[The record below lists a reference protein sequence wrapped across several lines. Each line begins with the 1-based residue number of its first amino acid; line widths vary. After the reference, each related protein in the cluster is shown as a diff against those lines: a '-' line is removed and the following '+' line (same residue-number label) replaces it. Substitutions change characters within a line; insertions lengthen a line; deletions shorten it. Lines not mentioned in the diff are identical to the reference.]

1 MALSR
6 AQINARNR
14 QIDAARAAIIAGNS
28 AQAQQIVNNLIGGS
42 KIGGAQAAL
51 QGAINAMPAPAP
63 PPPPPPPPTP
73 TPIPPYIRIMPAT
86 VTIDGGGGSPAP
98 APTTV
103 SYTPPPPPPPVKIP
117 NRDVLNFSREEF
129 STSAITNLLFEQI
142 GSTEIVNIARRDT
155 IEGQNPY
162 YSLISNLA
170 SIKREFDPTKLITKQ
185 KAVNA
190 NFAIYSID
198 LNNKI
203 PDQEYLDRNNITSFF
218 YIASN
223 GDLVIEL
230 DNLEDDEIIDFE
242 IANSG
247 TINLVDEA

>member
-14 QIDAARAAIIAGNS
+14 QIADAQAAIRAGNS

-42 KIGGAQAAL
+42 KVGGAQAAL
-51 QGAINAMPAPAP
+51 QGAINAIPAP
-63 PPPPPPPPTP
+63 PPPPPPPP
-73 TPIPPYIRIMPAT
+73 IPPGI
-86 VTIDGGGGSPAP
+86 TIIPGTGKIPAP
-98 APTTV
+98 APAPAPAPRTV

-170 SIKREFDPTKLITKQ
+170 SIKREFDPTRLITKQ

-190 NFAIYSID
+190 NFAIYGID

-247 TINLVDEA
+247 TINLVDEE

>member
-1 MALSR
+1 MSQYIQNLLDSI
-6 AQINARNR
+6 AQHQR
-14 QIDAARAAIIAGNS
+14 QVDQRTPEAP
-28 AQAQQIVNNLIGGS
+28 QAQQI
-42 KIGGAQAAL
+42 
-51 QGAINAMPAPAP
+51 INQFRAEIARVQSSAPPPAPRSAPAP
-63 PPPPPPPPTP
+63 K
-73 TPIPPYIRIMPAT
+73 
-86 VTIDGGGGSPAP
+86 
-98 APTTV
+98 
-103 SYTPPPPPPPVKIP
+103 PPPPPPPVKIP

-170 SIKREFDPTKLITKQ
+170 SIKREFDPTRLITKQ

-190 NFAIYSID
+190 NFAIYGID

>member
-1 MALSR
+1 MANTPKHEEAMALMRR
-6 AQINARNR
+6 AQETTDETAANAL
-14 QIDAARAAIIAGNS
+14 IAA
-28 AQAQQIVNNLIGGS
+28 
-42 KIGGAQAAL
+42 AQAAAQQAGHKNEEVFRAVTL
-51 QGAINAMPAPAP
+51 HAKQIQERNVALREPKAGPATGTIDSGGGSPAPAP
-63 PPPPPPPPTP
+63 
-73 TPIPPYIRIMPAT
+73 A
-86 VTIDGGGGSPAP
+86 PAP

-103 SYTPPPPPPPVKIP
+103 SYTPPPPPPPPPPPVKIP

-129 STSAITNLLFEQI
+129 STSAITNLFFEQI
-142 GSTEIVNIARRDT
+142 SSTEIVNIARRDT

-170 SIKREFDPTKLITKQ
+170 SIKREFDPTRLITKQ

-190 NFAIYSID
+190 NFAIYGID

>member
-14 QIDAARAAIIAGNS
+14 QIADAQAAIRAGNS

-42 KIGGAQAAL
+42 KVGGAQAAL
-51 QGAINAMPAPAP
+51 QGAINAIPAP
-63 PPPPPPPPTP
+63 PPPPPPPP
-73 TPIPPYIRIMPAT
+73 IPPGI
-86 VTIDGGGGSPAP
+86 TIIPGTGKIPAP
-98 APTTV
+98 APAPAPAPRTV

-170 SIKREFDPTKLITKQ
+170 SIKREFDPTRLITKQ

-190 NFAIYSID
+190 NFAIYGID

>member
-6 AQINARNR
+6 AQINKRNR
-14 QIDAARAAIIAGNS
+14 QIDAARAAIIAGNA
-28 AQAQQIVNNLIGGS
+28 AQAQQIQARNVALREPKAGPATGTIDSGGGS
-42 KIGGAQAAL
+42 
-51 QGAINAMPAPAP
+51 PAPAP
-63 PPPPPPPPTP
+63 
-73 TPIPPYIRIMPAT
+73 A
-86 VTIDGGGGSPAP
+86 PAP

-170 SIKREFDPTKLITKQ
+170 SIKREFDPTRLITKQ

-190 NFAIYSID
+190 NFAIYGID

>member
-1 MALSR
+1 MDYAELQRQLAALPSYQEAMSR
-6 AQINARNR
+6 AHSTNISTHSEGVKDAEAIVRARED
-14 QIDAARAAIIAGNS
+14 IVKKYHAANQPAPS
-28 AQAQQIVNNLIGGS
+28 APPPS
-42 KIGGAQAAL
+42 S
-51 QGAINAMPAPAP
+51 PAPA
-63 PPPPPPPPTP
+63 
-73 TPIPPYIRIMPAT
+73 
-86 VTIDGGGGSPAP
+86 PAP

-103 SYTPPPPPPPVKIP
+103 SYTQPPPPPPVKIP

-170 SIKREFDPTKLITKQ
+170 SIKREFDPTRLITKQ

-190 NFAIYSID
+190 NFAIYGID

>member
-1 MALSR
+1 MLQNTPEHNRAIALMKEAEGTTDETAANNLIAAAQAIAQQAGHKNADVFR
-6 AQINARNR
+6 AVTLH
-14 QIDAARAAIIAGNS
+14 
-28 AQAQQIVNNLIGGS
+28 AQQIQARNVALRETKAGPAIVKIDSGGGS
-42 KIGGAQAAL
+42 
-51 QGAINAMPAPAP
+51 PAPAP
-63 PPPPPPPPTP
+63 
-73 TPIPPYIRIMPAT
+73 A
-86 VTIDGGGGSPAP
+86 PAP

-170 SIKREFDPTKLITKQ
+170 SIKREFDPTRLITKQ

-190 NFAIYSID
+190 NFAIYGID

-247 TINLVDEA
+247 TINLVDEE